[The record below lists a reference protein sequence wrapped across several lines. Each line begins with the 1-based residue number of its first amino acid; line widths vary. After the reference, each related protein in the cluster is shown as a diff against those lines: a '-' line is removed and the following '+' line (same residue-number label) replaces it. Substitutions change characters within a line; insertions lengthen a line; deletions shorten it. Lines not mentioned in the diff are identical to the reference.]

1 VSHPSVK
8 KKLETEHMETTAAA
22 GFANREILPEGNSVH
37 IIGAGPV
44 GLFLAALLQSTERFP
59 VRLYE
64 KRQTYTRTR
73 MVKLS
78 SFLAAD
84 SVESYCEDHVDGQT
98 IQAVFD
104 IAELEE
110 TLAFRRSIPPDLMSL
125 IRTWVQGFCPLN
137 AIEQALSNLINEHG
151 SKNVERIENNM
162 AEQEA
167 IAMLRPGDILIDCTG
182 CKSLLRDHLVPGPE
196 AGKTDANTFNIHL
209 ENAIVVTFVYG
220 QQYNCNEYCK
230 YYKNADNL
238 HYKFIPAVDRTCYD
252 GNLSFVSGIVN
263 ITSADFEAMPAKF
276 DGDWLRVHFPD
287 VARSMDRFID
297 KIKQETHGEIV
308 SDIEIVRIPLN
319 LYKASNV
326 TSRKWLAGANDDHA
340 FTKSPVFLVGDSA
353 LGSPYFQSIS
363 LGLECAIHLWG
374 LLTQSVQPLTTILNQ
389 YELYIYKQ
397 WLRVYMRTKMIKH
410 NKDLF
415 ESMDEPLKVLD
426 LLHIY

>member
-1 VSHPSVK
+1 
-8 KKLETEHMETTAAA
+8 MEITAATS
-22 GFANREILPEGNSVH
+22 FANREILPEGNRVH

-44 GLFLAALLQSTERFP
+44 GLFLAALLQSTEKFP

-64 KRQTYTRTR
+64 KRQIYTRTR

-137 AIEQALSNLINEHG
+137 TIEQALSNLIDERG
-151 SKNVERIENNM
+151 SKNVERIEINM

-182 CKSLLRDHLVPGPE
+182 CKSLFRDHLVPGPE

-220 QQYNCNEYCK
+220 QQYDCNEYCK
-230 YYKNADNL
+230 YYKNIDNAY
-238 HYKFIPAVDRTCYD
+238 YKFIPAVNRTYSD
-252 GNLSFVSGIVN
+252 GSITHVTGIVN
-263 ITSADFEAMPAKF
+263 ISAEDYERMPSRF
-276 DGDWLRVHFPD
+276 DGHWLRSNFPH
-287 VARSMDRFID
+287 VAESMDRFIT
-297 KIKQETHGEIV
+297 KVKEETNGEIV
-308 SDIEIVRIPLN
+308 GDLEIIRIPLD
-319 LYKASNV
+319 LYRARNA
-326 TSRKWLAGANDDHA
+326 TSREVRRTGSSDHP
-340 FTKSPVFLVGDSA
+340 FTRSPVFLVGDSSM
-353 LGSPYFQSIS
+353 GSPYFQSIS
-363 LGLECAIHLWG
+363 LGFECAMFLAG
-374 LLTQSVQPLTTILNQ
+374 LLVHRDLALTDMLDR
-389 YELYIYKQ
+389 YELYAYKQ
-397 WLRVYMRTKMIKH
+397 WLRVYMRSKTIKQ
-410 NKDLF
+410 NKDLLECVGDNF
-415 ESMDEPLKVLD
+415 ALLEK
-426 LLHIY
+426 LHIY

>member
-1 VSHPSVK
+1 
-8 KKLETEHMETTAAA
+8 MEITAATS
-22 GFANREILPEGNSVH
+22 FANREILPEGNRVH

-44 GLFLAALLQSTERFP
+44 GLFLAALLQSTEKFP

-64 KRQTYTRTR
+64 KRQIYTRTR

-84 SVESYCEDHVDGQT
+84 SVESYCEDLVDGQT

-137 AIEQALSNLINEHG
+137 TIEQALSNLIDERG
-151 SKNVERIENNM
+151 SKNVERIEINM
-162 AEQEA
+162 VEQEA

-182 CKSLLRDHLVPGPE
+182 CKSLFRDHLVPGPK

-220 QQYNCNEYCK
+220 QQYNCNKYCK

-263 ITSADFEAMPAKF
+263 ITSEDFEAMPAKF

-308 SDIEIVRIPLN
+308 SNIEIVRIPLD

-326 TSRKWLAGANDDHA
+326 TNRKWLAGENDDHA

-374 LLTQSVQPLTTILNQ
+374 LLTQPGQPLTRIFNR
-389 YELYIYKQ
+389 YELYMYKQ
-397 WLRVYMRTKMIKH
+397 WLRVYMRSKMIKH

-415 ESMDEPLKVLD
+415 ESIDDPLKVLD